1 MRAPRRAASRGGYPS
16 VCSPRPARSPHR
28 PPWPRRPEAR
38 SISTW
43 RNADR
48 LLWRVTCLV
57 VFPSLRSRIISAAEL
72 LAIPARAALWSAGGA
87 AGQNFMPSSTAM
99 SQSAAESLARMSGFS
114 PEVQQK
120 CAHWHQRSADLI
132 AMLDSLIDRKV
143 ETVDAQTASAER
155 HTAEARAILAA
166 LRAALAE
173 LRDGEDPLG
182 EAVARVNARLP
193 PLAPAAADAIAGL
206 SDAEISAI
214 RSLRQAPPASVRL
227 VVTSVCTLL
236 RLRVPPLAGAATPLQ
251 SSSDASAQSG
261 VTSSA
266 ATGAAPSLSND
277 TSRGISRGTRHTPIV
292 SWEASQQMLARA
304 DFTKALRGFDPRT
317 LHAHPELAAS
327 VRQRLADLAHA
338 PAARGSVGAG
348 RGRPWRAAPSS
359 HAGWL
364 ARASSLS
371 SVGQTA
377 LMLRAAVRGGGQAA
391 RYPIEPS
398 PYPQSPTLTP
408 TPTPTPTPRAL
419 YPYPYP
425 YPYPYRPYPYPYPYR
440 RWASSSSGV
449 RAC

>member
-1 MRAPRRAASRGGYPS
+1 MSSS
-16 VCSPRPARSPHR
+16 V
-28 PPWPRRPEAR
+28 
-38 SISTW
+38 
-43 RNADR
+43 
-48 LLWRVTCLV
+48 
-57 VFPSLRSRIISAAEL
+57 
-72 LAIPARAALWSAGGA
+72 
-87 AGQNFMPSSTAM
+87 AM

-193 PLAPAAADAIAGL
+193 PLAPAAADAIADL

-236 RLRVPPLAGAATPLQ
+236 RLRVPPPAGAATTPLQ

-266 ATGAAPSLSND
+266 ATGAAPSLSRD
-277 TSRGISRGTRHTPIV
+277 TSRGTSHTPIV
-292 SWEASQQMLARA
+292 SWEESQQMLARA
-304 DFTKALRGFDPRT
+304 DFTKALKGFDPRT
-317 LHAHPELAAS
+317 LHAHPDLAAS

-338 PAARGSVGAG
+338 PAARGSVVAE
-348 RGRPWRAAPSS
+348 RGRPWRASPSA
-359 HAGWL
+359 HAGSL
-364 ARASSLS
+364 ARPPSVS

-391 RYPIEPS
+391 RYP
-398 PYPQSPTLTP
+398 
-408 TPTPTPTPRAL
+408 
-419 YPYPYP
+419 
-425 YPYPYRPYPYPYPYR
+425 
-440 RWASSSSGV
+440 
-449 RAC
+449 

>member
-1 MRAPRRAASRGGYPS
+1 
-16 VCSPRPARSPHR
+16 
-28 PPWPRRPEAR
+28 
-38 SISTW
+38 
-43 RNADR
+43 
-48 LLWRVTCLV
+48 
-57 VFPSLRSRIISAAEL
+57 
-72 LAIPARAALWSAGGA
+72 
-87 AGQNFMPSSTAM
+87 M

-193 PLAPAAADAIAGL
+193 PLAPAAADAIADL

-236 RLRVPPLAGAATPLQ
+236 RLRVPPPAGAATTPLH

-261 VTSSA
+261 VISSA
-266 ATGAAPSLSND
+266 ANGAAPSPSSD
-277 TSRGISRGTRHTPIV
+277 TSSGTSRGNSRDTGRGTSRGTSHTPIV
-292 SWEASQQMLARA
+292 SWEESEQMLARA

-338 PAARGSVGAG
+338 PAARGAVVAGAVVAGAVVAG
-348 RGRPWRAAPSS
+348 RGRPWRASPTS
-359 HAGWL
+359 HAGSL
-364 ARASSLS
+364 AGGPASVG

-377 LMLRAAVRGGGQAA
+377 LMLRAAVRGGGQA
-391 RYPIEPS
+391 P
-398 PYPQSPTLTP
+398 PYP
-408 TPTPTPTPRAL
+408 
-419 YPYPYP
+419 
-425 YPYPYRPYPYPYPYR
+425 
-440 RWASSSSGV
+440 
-449 RAC
+449 

>member
-1 MRAPRRAASRGGYPS
+1 
-16 VCSPRPARSPHR
+16 
-28 PPWPRRPEAR
+28 
-38 SISTW
+38 
-43 RNADR
+43 
-48 LLWRVTCLV
+48 
-57 VFPSLRSRIISAAEL
+57 
-72 LAIPARAALWSAGGA
+72 
-87 AGQNFMPSSTAM
+87 
-99 SQSAAESLARMSGFS
+99 MSGFS
-114 PEVQQK
+114 SEVQQK

-266 ATGAAPSLSND
+266 ATGAAPSPSND
-277 TSRGISRGTRHTPIV
+277 TSRGISRGTSRGTRHTPIV

-359 HAGWL
+359 HAGSL

-398 PYPQSPTLTP
+398 PYP
-408 TPTPTPTPRAL
+408 
-419 YPYPYP
+419 
-425 YPYPYRPYPYPYPYR
+425 
-440 RWASSSSGV
+440 
-449 RAC
+449 

>member
-1 MRAPRRAASRGGYPS
+1 
-16 VCSPRPARSPHR
+16 
-28 PPWPRRPEAR
+28 
-38 SISTW
+38 
-43 RNADR
+43 
-48 LLWRVTCLV
+48 
-57 VFPSLRSRIISAAEL
+57 
-72 LAIPARAALWSAGGA
+72 
-87 AGQNFMPSSTAM
+87 
-99 SQSAAESLARMSGFS
+99 MSGFS
-114 PEVQQK
+114 PEVQRK

-193 PLAPAAADAIAGL
+193 PLAPAAADAIADL

-236 RLRVPPLAGAATPLQ
+236 RLRVPPPAGAATTPLH

-261 VTSSA
+261 VISSA
-266 ATGAAPSLSND
+266 ATGAAPSPSSD
-277 TSRGISRGTRHTPIV
+277 TSSGTSRGNSRDTGRGTSRGTSHTPIV
-292 SWEASQQMLARA
+292 SWEESQQMLARA

-338 PAARGSVGAG
+338 PAARGAVVAGAVVAG
-348 RGRPWRAAPSS
+348 RGRPWRASPTS
-359 HAGWL
+359 HAGSL
-364 ARASSLS
+364 AGGPASVG

-377 LMLRAAVRGGGQAA
+377 LMLRAAVRGGGQA
-391 RYPIEPS
+391 P
-398 PYPQSPTLTP
+398 PYP
-408 TPTPTPTPRAL
+408 
-419 YPYPYP
+419 
-425 YPYPYRPYPYPYPYR
+425 
-440 RWASSSSGV
+440 
-449 RAC
+449 